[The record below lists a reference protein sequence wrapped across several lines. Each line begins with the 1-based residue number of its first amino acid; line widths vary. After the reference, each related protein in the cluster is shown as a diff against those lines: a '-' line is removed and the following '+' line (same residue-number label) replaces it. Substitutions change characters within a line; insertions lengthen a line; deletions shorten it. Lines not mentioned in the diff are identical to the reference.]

1 MTSLRHAAAHR
12 RTRSAR
18 LAPALLATAATLALL
33 TSCASSDEAE
43 KRLSGPTVGA
53 FAPGLVNIPEGGD
66 VVEGG
71 TLTFGSYAEPLEL
84 DPVKTIV
91 AGTTGGTEMAAVY
104 DVLMRW
110 DEDEQAVV
118 PQLAESLTPDE
129 DHTTWTLT
137 LRPGVSFSDG
147 TVLDA
152 EAVRWSIQRY
162 LDQGGHDAAVWSH
175 NVERMDVTGDLT
187 VEFTLAR
194 PWPSFDALLTTG
206 IGMVVAKSSD
216 AGKQFTPV
224 GAGAF
229 VLEDRAPQERMT
241 FTANPDYFG
250 GEPPLAKLEFVYIVD
265 PNALWDSFGQDEVSM
280 AIVRDP
286 IVVEE
291 ALTEKTAGYLQM
303 VGLGVT
309 GLINSR
315 EGHPGEDVRVRQAIQ
330 MAVDPE
336 LVNERANDGA
346 GVVSSSLFP
355 ATSRFH
361 QDGVEGLPHDPDA
374 ARELV
379 DEAKADG
386 YDGKITYLQGSSP
399 QQRAIGQ
406 AIEAQLDAVGFDAKA
421 EYLPTI
427 TDLIS
432 RVVVDGDYDMSTWA
446 LSWRDSAPYAR
457 MFGINHSAGGTGYGT
472 ATSPEMDRLIEDF
485 QAAATEQEQIA
496 AAEALQK
503 GWNELVPAMV
513 LGPSAEF
520 NLWQDDVHGV
530 TTNSNTMV
538 LLDEAWVS

>member
-1 MTSLRHAAAHR
+1 MTSLRPSAAR
-12 RTRSAR
+12 RRGAALAR
-18 LAPALLATAATLALL
+18 TLLATTAVLALA
-33 TSCASSDEAE
+33 TSCASSEDAE
-43 KRLSGPTVGA
+43 KRETGPTVGS
-53 FAPGLVNIPEGGD
+53 FAPGLVNLPEDGD

-91 AGTTGGTEMAAVY
+91 AGTTGGTEMAAIY

-118 PQLAESLTPDE
+118 PQLAESLTSDE

-137 LRPGVSFSDG
+137 LRPDVRFSDG
-147 TVLDA
+147 TTLDA
-152 EAVRWSIQRY
+152 EAVKWSIDRY
-162 LDQGGHDAAVWSH
+162 LEQGGHDAAVWKH
-175 NVERMDVTGDLT
+175 NVEGMEVTGDLSL
-187 VEFTLAR
+187 EFTLSR
-194 PWPSFDALLTTG
+194 PWPSFDSLFTTG

-224 GAGAF
+224 GAGPF
-229 VLEDRAPQERMT
+229 VLSERAPQERMT
-241 FTANPDYFG
+241 FTPNADYFAG
-250 GEPPLAKLEFVYIVD
+250 KPPLAKLEFVYIVD
-265 PNALWDSFGQDEVSM
+265 PNALWDSFGQEEVSM
-280 AIVRDP
+280 AILRDP

-291 ALTEKTAGYLQM
+291 ALTGKTAGYLQM

-315 EGHPGEDVRVRQAIQ
+315 EGHPGHDVRVRQAIQ
-330 MAVDPE
+330 LAIDPE

-355 ATSRFH
+355 ETSRFH
-361 QDGVEGLPHDPDA
+361 QEDVKGLPHDPEQ

-379 DEAKADG
+379 EAAKADG
-386 YDGKITYLQGSSP
+386 YDGKLTYLQGSSP

-406 AIEAQLDAVGFDAKA
+406 AVEAQLDAVGFDAKV
-421 EYLPTI
+421 EYLPSI

-432 RVVVDGDYDMSTWA
+432 RVVVDGEYDMSTWG

-457 MFGINHSAGGTGYGT
+457 MFGINHSAGSIGYGT
-472 ATSPEMDRLIEDF
+472 ATSPEMDQLIEDF
-485 QAAATEQEQIA
+485 QAAATEEEQLA
-496 AAEALQK
+496 AAAALQE
-503 GWNELVPAMV
+503 GWNELAPAMV
-513 LGPSAEF
+513 LGPTAEF

>member
-1 MTSLRHAAAHR
+1 MTLLPHAAPHR
-12 RTRSAR
+12 RTHAAR
-18 LAPALLATAATLALL
+18 TLLAATATLALL
-33 TSCASSDEAE
+33 TSCTSSDEAE
-43 KRLSGPTVGA
+43 KLASGPTVGA
-53 FAPGLVNIPEGGD
+53 FAPGLVNIPDAGE

-91 AGTTGGTEMAAVY
+91 AGTTGGNEMAAVY

-110 DEDEQAVV
+110 DEDEQTVV
-118 PQLAESLTPDE
+118 PQLAESLTSDE
-129 DHTTWTLT
+129 DHTSWTLT
-137 LRPGVSFSDG
+137 LRPDVEFSDG

-162 LDQGGHDAAVWSH
+162 LDEGGHDAAVWNH
-175 NVERMDVTGDLT
+175 NVDGMEVTGDLT
-187 VEFTLAR
+187 LEFTLAR
-194 PWPSFDALLTTG
+194 PWPSFDSLFTTG
-206 IGMVVAKSSD
+206 IGMVVAKSS
-216 AGKQFTPV
+216 AGGKQFTPI
-224 GAGAF
+224 GAGPF
-229 VLEDRAPQERMT
+229 VLKDRAPQERMT
-241 FTANPDYFG
+241 FSANPGYFG
-250 GEPPLAKLEFVYIVD
+250 GEPALDTLEFVYIVD

-280 AIVRDP
+280 AILRDP

-291 ALTEKTAGYLQM
+291 ALAQGTAGYLQM

-315 EGHPGEDVRVRQAIQ
+315 EGHPGHDVRVRQAIQ
-330 MAVDPE
+330 LAMDPE

-355 ATSRFH
+355 PTSRFH
-361 QDGVEGLPHDPDA
+361 QEDVTGLPHDPDR

-379 DEAKADG
+379 EEAKADG
-386 YDGKITYLQGSSP
+386 FDGKITYLQGSSP

-421 EYLPTI
+421 EYLPSI

-472 ATSPEMDRLIEDF
+472 ATSPEMDKLIEDF
-485 QAAATEQEQIA
+485 QAAATEEEQLGA
-496 AAEALQK
+496 AKALQE
-503 GWNELVPAMV
+503 GWNELTPAMV

-520 NLWQDDVHGV
+520 NPWQDDVHGV

-538 LLDEAWVS
+538 LLHEAWIS

>member
-1 MTSLRHAAAHR
+1 MTSLRHSSPVR
-12 RTRSAR
+12 RSRGASLVR
-18 LAPALLATAATLALL
+18 ALLGTAATLALV
-33 TSCASSDEAE
+33 TSCASSEDAE
-43 KRLSGPTVGA
+43 KRAGGPTVGA
-53 FAPGLVNIPEGGD
+53 FAPGLVNIPDEGD
-66 VVEGG
+66 VVAGG

-84 DPVKTIV
+84 DPVRTIV

-110 DEDEQAVV
+110 DEEEQAVV
-118 PQLAESLTPDE
+118 PQLAEGLTSDE

-137 LRPGVSFSDG
+137 LRPDVQFSDG
-147 TVLDA
+147 TVVDA
-152 EAVRWSIQRY
+152 DAVRWSIQRY
-162 LDQGGHDAAVWSH
+162 LDQGGHDAAVWTH
-175 NVERMDVTGDLT
+175 NVDSMEVTGDLT
-187 VEFTLAR
+187 MEFLLAR
-194 PWPSFDALLTTG
+194 PWPSFDSLFTTG
-206 IGMVVAKSSD
+206 IGMVVAKASD
-216 AGKQFTPV
+216 AGKQFTPI
-224 GAGAF
+224 GAGPF

-241 FTANPDYFG
+241 FGANPDYFAG
-250 GEPPLAKLEFVYIVD
+250 KPALDTLEFVYIVD
-265 PNALWDSFGQDEVSM
+265 PNALWDSFGQGEVSM
-280 AIVRDP
+280 AILRDP
-286 IVVEE
+286 LVVEE

-315 EGHPGEDVRVRQAIQ
+315 EGYPGHDVRVRQAIQ
-330 MAVDPE
+330 MAIDPE
-336 LVNERANDGA
+336 LVNERANDDA

-361 QDGVEGLPHDPDA
+361 QEDVSGLPHDPER

-379 DEAKADG
+379 EAAKADG

-421 EYLPTI
+421 TYLPSI

-432 RVVVDGDYDMSTWA
+432 RVVVDGDYDMSTWG

-457 MFGINHSAGGTGYGT
+457 MFGINHSAGGIGYGT
-472 ATSPEMDRLIEDF
+472 ATSPEMDGLIEDF
-485 QAAATEQEQIA
+485 QAAATEEEQMA
-496 AAEALQK
+496 AAKALQT
-503 GWNELVPAMV
+503 GWNELAPAMV
-513 LGPSAEF
+513 LGPTAEF

-538 LLDEAWVS
+538 LLDKAWVS

>member
-1 MTSLRHAAAHR
+1 MTPLRHANSSG
-12 RTRSAR
+12 RTRAT
-18 LAPALLATAATLALL
+18 LLARTVLVVTASLAMV
-33 TSCASSDEAE
+33 TACASSDDAE
-43 KRLSGPTVGA
+43 KRASGPTVGA
-53 FAPGLVNIPEGGD
+53 FTPGLVNLPDDGD

-110 DEDEQAVV
+110 DEEKQAVV
-118 PQLAESLTPDE
+118 PQLAESLAPDAA
-129 DHTTWTLT
+129 HTTWTLT
-137 LRPGVSFSDG
+137 LRPGVKFSDG

-162 LDQGGHDAAVWSH
+162 LDHGGHDAAVWTH
-175 NVERMDVTGDLT
+175 NVDRMEVTGDLT
-187 VEFTLAR
+187 MRFTLAR
-194 PWPSFDALLTTG
+194 PWPSFDSLFTTG
-206 IGMVVAKSSD
+206 IGMVVARSSD

-224 GAGAF
+224 GAGPF
-229 VLEDRAPQERMT
+229 LLKSRAPQERMT

-250 GEPPLAKLEFVYIVD
+250 GKPALATLEFVYIVD
-265 PNALWDSFGQDEVSM
+265 PNALWDSFGQGEVSM

-291 ALTEKTAGYLQM
+291 ALTKKTAGYLQM

-315 EGHPGEDVRVRQAIQ
+315 QGRPGHDVRVRQAIQ
-330 MAVDPE
+330 LAIDPE

-355 ATSRFH
+355 VTSRFH
-361 QDGVEGLPHDPDA
+361 QDGVEGLPHDPAA
-374 ARELV
+374 ARTLL

-386 YDGKITYLQGSSP
+386 YDGKISYLQGSSP

-406 AIEAQLDAVGFDAKA
+406 AVEAQLDAVGFDATVD
-421 EYLPTI
+421 YLPTI

-457 MFGINHSAGGTGYGT
+457 MFGINHSAGGIGYGT
-472 ATSPEMDRLIEDF
+472 ATSPEMDGLIEDF
-485 QAAATEQEQIA
+485 QAAATEQEQLA
-496 AAEALQK
+496 AAKALQE
-503 GWNELVPAMV
+503 GWNDLAPALVI
-513 LGPSAEF
+513 GPTAEF

-530 TTNSNTMV
+530 ATNSNTMV
-538 LLDEAWVS
+538 LLDKAWVS

>member
-1 MTSLRHAAAHR
+1 MTSLRPSAAR
-12 RTRSAR
+12 RRRGAALAR
-18 LAPALLATAATLALL
+18 TLLATTAVLALA
-33 TSCASSDEAE
+33 TSCASSDDAE
-43 KRLSGPTVGA
+43 KRETGPTVGS
-53 FAPGLVNIPEGGD
+53 FTPGLVNLPEAGD

-110 DEDEQAVV
+110 DEEEQAVV
-118 PQLAESLTPDE
+118 PQLAESLTSDQ

-137 LRPGVSFSDG
+137 LRPDVQFSDG
-147 TVLDA
+147 TTLDA
-152 EAVRWSIQRY
+152 EAVKWSIERY
-162 LDQGGHDAAVWSH
+162 LEQGGHDAAVWKH
-175 NVERMDVTGDLT
+175 NVEGMEVTGDLSL
-187 VEFTLAR
+187 EFTLSR
-194 PWPSFDALLTTG
+194 PWPSFDSLFTTG

-224 GAGAF
+224 GAGPF
-229 VLEDRAPQERMT
+229 VLSERAPQERMT
-241 FTANPDYFG
+241 FTPNADYFAG
-250 GEPPLAKLEFVYIVD
+250 KPPLAKLEFVYIVD

-280 AIVRDP
+280 AIMRDP

-315 EGHPGEDVRVRQAIQ
+315 EGRPGSDVRVRQAIQ
-330 MAVDPE
+330 LAIDPE
-336 LVNERANDGA
+336 LVNERANEGA

-355 ATSRFH
+355 ETSRFH
-361 QDGVEGLPHDPDA
+361 QEDVSGLPHDPEQ

-379 DEAKADG
+379 EAAKADG
-386 YDGKITYLQGSSP
+386 YDGKLTYLQGSSP

-406 AIEAQLDAVGFDAKA
+406 AVEAQLDAVGFDSEV
-421 EYLPTI
+421 EYLPSI

-432 RVVVDGDYDMSTWA
+432 RVVVDGDYDMSTWG

-457 MFGINHSAGGTGYGT
+457 MFGINHSSGGIGYGT
-472 ATSPEMDRLIEDF
+472 ASSPEMDQLIEDF
-485 QAAATEQEQIA
+485 QAAATEEEQLA
-496 AAEALQK
+496 AAAALQE
-503 GWNELVPAMV
+503 GWNELAPAMV
-513 LGPSAEF
+513 LGPTAEF

>member
-1 MTSLRHAAAHR
+1 M
-12 RTRSAR
+12 
-18 LAPALLATAATLALL
+18 LATAATLALL
-33 TSCASSDEAE
+33 TSCASSEDAE
-43 KRLSGPTVGA
+43 KRASGPTVGA
-53 FAPGLVNIPEGGD
+53 FAPGLVNVPDEGD

-137 LRPGVSFSDG
+137 LRPDVSFSDG

-216 AGKQFTPV
+216 AGEQFTAV
-224 GAGAF
+224 GAGPF

-250 GEPPLAKLEFVYIVD
+250 GEPALAKLEFVYIVD
-265 PNALWDSFGQDEVSM
+265 PNALWDSFGQEEVSM

-315 EGHPGEDVRVRQAIQ
+315 EGRPGEDVRVRQAIQ
-330 MAVDPE
+330 MALDPE

-355 ATSRFH
+355 LTSRFH
-361 QDGVEGLPHDPDA
+361 QDGVEGLPFDPDA

-432 RVVVDGDYDMSTWA
+432 RVVIDGDYDMSTWA

-472 ATSPEMDRLIEDF
+472 ATSPEMDQLIEDL
-485 QAAATEQEQIA
+485 QAAATEQEQLA
-496 AAEALQK
+496 AAEALQA
-503 GWNELVPAMV
+503 GWNELAPAMV

>member
-1 MTSLRHAAAHR
+1 MTSPQLSAPRR
-12 RTRSAR
+12 RTRTA
-18 LAPALLATAATLALL
+18 ALSRTVLATAATLALL
-33 TSCASSDEAE
+33 TSCASSEDAE
-43 KRLSGPTVGA
+43 KRASGPTVGA
-53 FAPGLVNIPEGGD
+53 FTPGLVNIPDAGDPVSGGK
-66 VVEGG
+66 
-71 TLTFGSYAEPLEL
+71 LTFGSYAEPLEL

-91 AGTTGGTEMAAVY
+91 AGTTGGNEMAAIY

-118 PQLAESLTPDE
+118 PQLAESLTPDD

-137 LRPGVSFSDG
+137 LRPDVEFSDG

-175 NVERMDVTGDLT
+175 NVETMEVTGDLSLQ
-187 VEFTLAR
+187 FTLAR
-194 PWPSFDALLTTG
+194 PWPSFDSLFTTG
-206 IGMVVAKSSD
+206 IGMVVAKASD
-216 AGKQFTPV
+216 AGKQFTPI
-224 GAGAF
+224 GAGPF

-241 FTANPDYFG
+241 FAANPDYYD
-250 GEPPLAKLEFVYIVD
+250 GEPAIDTLEFVYIVD
-265 PNALWDSFGQDEVSM
+265 PNALWDSFGQEEVSM
-280 AIVRDP
+280 AILRDP

-291 ALTEKTAGYLQM
+291 ALTEKTPGYLQM

-315 EGHPGEDVRVRQAIQ
+315 EGHPGHDVRVRQAIQ
-330 MAVDPE
+330 LAMDPE

-355 ATSRFH
+355 DVSRFH
-361 QDGVEGLPHDPDA
+361 QEGVTGLPHDPDR

-379 DEAKADG
+379 EEAKADG

-421 EYLPTI
+421 EYLPSI

-472 ATSPEMDRLIEDF
+472 ATSPEMDKLIEDF
-485 QAAATEQEQIA
+485 QAAATEEEQLA
-496 AAEALQK
+496 AAEALQE

-520 NLWQDDVHGV
+520 SPWQENVHGV
-530 TTNSNTMV
+530 ITNSNTMV